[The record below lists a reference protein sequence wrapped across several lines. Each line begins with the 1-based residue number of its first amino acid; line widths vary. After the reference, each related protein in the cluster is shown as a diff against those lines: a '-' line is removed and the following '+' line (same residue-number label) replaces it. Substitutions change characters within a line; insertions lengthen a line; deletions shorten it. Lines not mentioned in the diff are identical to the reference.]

1 MVKKLKKQKDSIN
14 MLLKTRGI
22 KNILMF
28 CLIKKWWDI
37 KWREF
42 KVNCIKLELMFVK
55 FLGLVLMIKDKY

>member
-1 MVKKLKKQKDSIN
+1 
-14 MLLKTRGI
+14 
-22 KNILMF
+22 MF

-42 KVNCIKLELMFVK
+42 KGNCIKLELMMFVK